1 MQLSRQR
8 FFREGHEGYVSK
20 DNRLMY
26 GRSVSNQRIEA
37 SWSIL
42 RKMNTDFWI
51 DYFVGPYLGFFVLA
65 GGKGGG
71 GGGQTTHTPHMRPS
85 VYRQGFLLDVLFSH
99 PTPKVA
105 SKAF

>member
-1 MQLSRQR
+1 
-8 FFREGHEGYVSK
+8 
-20 DNRLMY
+20 MY

-51 DYFVGPYLGFFVLA
+51 DYFAGPYLGFFVWA
-65 GGKGGG
+65 
-71 GGGQTTHTPHMRPS
+71 GGGQTTHTPHMRSP

-99 PTPKVA
+99 PTPKAA
-105 SKAF
+105 STAF